1 MKSLSMKSL
10 SMKGMSSKICIVI
23 LVILLVVCLLFDGNM
38 MDAREGFYVLPPP
51 PPRMINNIPKSA
63 PDLKQMERTIPPT
76 KNITLNI
83 KVNDKLSDKISAKVN
98 DKEKVGLA
106 TGGAAL
112 MLLNSRNPTP
122 TLSTVEGFA
131 NPGDCLLPI
140 PLGNDTPNSNTPF
153 GMQFAPNHYK
163 KNGKPSLFDMVEQP
177 TDPKYP
183 LLVLP

>member
-1 MKSLSMKSL
+1 MSMKSMSMKSL
-10 SMKGMSSKICIVI
+10 SMKGMSSKIVIII

-38 MDAREGFYVLPPP
+38 MDGREGFYVLPPP
-51 PPRMINNIPKSA
+51 QRMFNNAPKSA
-63 PDLKQMERTIPPT
+63 PDLKQMERTVPP

-83 KVNDKLSDKISAKVN
+83 KVS

-106 TGGAAL
+106 TGGAL
-112 MLLNSRNPTP
+112 MLAAASKPTP
-122 TLSTVEGFA
+122 TKAVEGFA

-140 PLGNDTPNSNTPF
+140 PLGNDTSNSNTI
-153 GMQFAPNHYK
+153 QYAPTHYK
-163 KNGKPSLFDMVEQP
+163 KNGKPALFDMVEQP